1 MKYIEGNWCL
11 KGEEWMRVHFKL
23 HLIVKSL
30 TDSQIT
36 DPLDGATFF
45 DTKN

>member
-1 MKYIEGNWCL
+1 
-11 KGEEWMRVHFKL
+11 MRVHFKL

-36 DPLDGATFF
+36 DPFGRGDIFRY
-45 DTKN
+45 KE